1 MSGSIQEN
9 ISARSLS
16 FRQSEPL
23 FTPEKHLDILFRAR
37 EVDLQDLHREEFR
50 LMLKK
55 LTLSLV
61 LILVLAALCPAQDLG
76 EEALY
81 SPDKKGSL
89 GLGFGTPYGGL
100 GINADVYFFDS
111 VALSAG
117 VGSFGY
123 TAGYELGIKYFYGSS
138 QKTWRPQLLLFYG
151 INGII
156 LVDRDPEED
165 IREAFPGFTIGLGS
179 QFMFGKKRQ
188 HGFDIGVLYVLSS
201 GMFKRMDELEQ
212 QNYLFEEVNR
222 FKFSLG
228 YRYAFDFK
236 Y

>member
-1 MSGSIQEN
+1 
-9 ISARSLS
+9 
-16 FRQSEPL
+16 
-23 FTPEKHLDILFRAR
+23 
-37 EVDLQDLHREEFR
+37 
-50 LMLKK
+50 MLKK

-61 LILVLAALCPAQDLG
+61 LILVLVALCPAQDVLG
-76 EEALY
+76 DMSY
-81 SPDKKGSL
+81 TPDKKGSL
-89 GLGFGTPYGGL
+89 GLGFGIPYGGL

-138 QKTWRPQLLLFYG
+138 QKTWRPQAVLFYG

-156 LVDRDPEED
+156 LVERDPEED
-165 IREAFPGFTIGLGS
+165 IREAFPGFTVGLGS
-179 QFMFGKKRQ
+179 QFMFGRKKR
-188 HGFDIGVLYVLSS
+188 HGFDIDVLYVLSS

-212 QNYLFEEVNR
+212 LGYQFEEVSR
-222 FKFSLG
+222 LKFSLG
-228 YRYAFDFK
+228 YRFAFDIK